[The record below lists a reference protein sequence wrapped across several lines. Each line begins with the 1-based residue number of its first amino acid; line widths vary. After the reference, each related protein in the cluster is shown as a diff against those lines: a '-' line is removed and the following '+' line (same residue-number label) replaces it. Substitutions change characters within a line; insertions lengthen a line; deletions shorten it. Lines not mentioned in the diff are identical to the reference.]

1 MYMRTT
7 KMKSEQNHQR
17 YCTKYSEAG
26 VSYER
31 NLWREFPELAEIL
44 RVLSADL
51 CIESLSVSTEK
62 ISATLYS
69 RTNSPVSKSF
79 RRAEITPAMAC
90 SNLSL
95 HEAEIQHPHLFAYV

>member
-1 MYMRTT
+1 MQKLRSYT
-7 KMKSEQNHQR
+7 QGQ
-17 YCTKYSEAG
+17 CTEEG
-26 VSYER
+26 VQYER
-31 NLWREFPELAEIL
+31 ELWQALPEIAESL
-44 RVLSADL
+44 RILSAGL
-51 CIESLSVSTEK
+51 RIESLSVSPS
-62 ISATLYS
+62 ILSNPIYS

>member
-1 MYMRTT
+1 MQKLRSYTQGHCI
-7 KMKSEQNHQR
+7 E
-17 YCTKYSEAG
+17 EG
-26 VSYER
+26 VQYER
-31 NLWREFPELAEIL
+31 ELWQAFPEIAESL
-44 RVLSADL
+44 RILSAGL

>member
-1 MYMRTT
+1 MISGKTIQSHCIEEKRI
-7 KMKSEQNHQR
+7 
-17 YCTKYSEAG
+17 
-26 VSYER
+26 SYER
-31 NLWREFPELAEIL
+31 ELWQREPELAEIL
-44 RVLSADL
+44 RKLSASIF
-51 CIESLSVSTEK
+51 IEIFLVSSPR
-62 ISATLYS
+62 ISNPIYS

>member
-1 MYMRTT
+1 
-7 KMKSEQNHQR
+7 MKSDQSHQG

-31 NLWREFPELAEIL
+31 NLWKAFPEIAESL
-44 RVLSADL
+44 RIISAGL
-51 CIESLSVSTEK
+51 RIESLSVPAS
-62 ISATLYS
+62 ILSNPIYS